1 MSHTNFITNQK
12 ELLGQIINQYM
23 DYTQSIDMLVGYFYF
38 SGFKGIYEGLVD
50 KKVRI
55 LVGMEA
61 QTTISNQV
69 QEIAI
74 DTKNLSISQK
84 QNQYL
89 TQLVEIINE
98 TDQFDNANI
107 SQSWK
112 IFVQKLQEGTL
123 EIRQTK
129 EPNHSKVYLF
139 CVNDQYKNILG
150 SDGVVITGSS
160 NLTYSGLSGRAEANV
175 ILRDDKNFVEA
186 KEFFEDL
193 WQESTPLV
201 GDYNY
206 DKFQQEVANRIW
218 INNIAKPFEMYLRV
232 LEEYFGIKKH
242 NKIATAGSIT
252 NGQFLDLNYQSDAVD
267 KALEVIENHNG
278 VIIADV
284 VGLGKSII
292 GSVIAHNLDLR
303 TVVIAPPHLTNQWKE
318 YGDDFGFH
326 PQIYSAGNIKLA
338 LEKENEHDL
347 RRSNRK
353 NSSKNL
359 KKLIIIDEAHKFR
372 NELTDDY
379 SFLHQICQGNKVI
392 LLTATP
398 FNNSPQDLY
407 SLIKLFQVPGRSTLK
422 TVENLAFRFESLIT
436 KFKKNRLKKER
447 TQIDEDEIKSISKE
461 LKLII
466 EPLII
471 RRSRLDLVA
480 IEEYAQDLK
489 HKNVQFANV
498 QDPKLVEYDLGELFP
513 KYIKT
518 LEMICPVDNQNPN
531 QKSKKGFVGAK
542 YKPTNYVDK
551 RTNYQEDFEKKFGSD
566 FNFAKTSQE
575 NLAKFMKN
583 LLIKR
588 FESSIFAFEKTLN
601 NMINYHQNT
610 LDWYHKVGVVAIY
623 KKGNLPTADEI
634 LADDKSEL
642 DNFALYEMTSE
653 EIKTQNIA
661 KIKGLETID
670 VKHISKNF
678 EKEVRDDLEILNQIK
693 QMWFES
699 NSQSNSQDIHDPK
712 FETVLNQIQSS
723 LRVEP
728 NRKIVIFS
736 EFADTVDYLETKFQS
751 ANIRVLKYTSK
762 ISKPELKKV
771 VRDNFDAGLITELQ
785 KNDYDIIVATDAIS
799 EGYNLH
805 RAGMVI
811 NYDIPFNPTRVIQ
824 RVGRINRINK
834 KVFDKLFILNFF
846 PSLVGKAEY
855 RVEGLATLKMSM
867 IHALL
872 GEDTKVLKAD
882 ETGDLQRFLVE
893 DYNKAKQQS
902 EEISWDTK
910 YQNLIRLHRDTNSQE
925 YSNAISLPKKSRT
938 ARKFYVLPSQ
948 ITTQEIKPN
957 NSDNPN
963 QQSVFEAVDTKH
975 SILIFAKKGEDFVFK
990 LRLPNGDIKIL
1001 TAQDAIGI
1009 LEATREEE
1017 GYGISPEFDTAY
1029 QDLKTQIFATK
1040 NILKQDKGEQDALK
1054 ILKTLQQINSK
1065 DSYLK
1070 ELIEVITKLKGLPDG
1085 ILKTIR
1091 DQDLKTP
1098 DIALTNIKNMISE
1111 SYLSKIISNSNV
1123 DTDQETILFVEELV

>member
-1 MSHTNFITNQK
+1 MQHTNFITNQ
-12 ELLGQIINQYM
+12 EQLMSQIINQYM
-23 DYTQSIDMLVGYFYF
+23 GHTQSIDMLVGYFYF
-38 SGFKGIYEGLVD
+38 SGFKGVYESLVD

-61 QTTISNQV
+61 QTTIGNKV
-69 QEIAI
+69 QEIEA
-74 DTKNLSISQK
+74 DTKNLSNSQK

-89 TQLVEIINE
+89 AQLVHVINE
-98 TDQFDNANI
+98 TDEFDRINS

-112 IFVQKLQEGTL
+112 IFVQKLQNGTL

-139 CVNDQYKNILG
+139 YINDEYKSVLR
-150 SDGVVITGSS
+150 SDGIVITGSS
-160 NLTYSGLSGRAEANV
+160 NLTYSGLLGRNEANV
-175 ILRDDKNFVEA
+175 ILNDNNNFCDARD
-186 KEFFEDL
+186 FFEDL
-193 WQESTPLV
+193 WQDSTPLV

-206 DKFQQEVANRIW
+206 QKFEQDVSNKIW
-218 INNIAKPFEMYLRV
+218 INNLANPFMMYIRV

-242 NKIATAGSIT
+242 SKIATASSIT
-252 NGQFLDLNYQSDAVD
+252 KGYFMDLHYQTDAVA

-278 VIIADV
+278 VIVADV

-292 GSVIAHNLDLR
+292 GSVVAHNLDLR
-303 TVVIAPPHLTNQWKE
+303 TIVITPPHLTNQWKE
-318 YGDDFGFH
+318 YGDEFGFY
-326 PQIYSAGNIKLA
+326 PQIYSAGNIEKA
-338 LEKENEHDL
+338 LEQENEYDTKQN
-347 RRSNRK
+347 NRNK
-353 NSSKNL
+353 SKNKQSK

-407 SLIKLFQVPGRSTLK
+407 SLIKLFQTPGRSTLK

-436 KFKKNRLKKER
+436 KFKKIRAKKEPD
-447 TQIDEDEIKSISKE
+447 QNDQNEINNISNQ

-471 RRSRLDLVA
+471 RRSRLDLVS
-480 IEEYAQDLK
+480 IEAYAQDLK
-489 HKNVQFANV
+489 NKGVEFASV
-498 QDPKLVEYDLGELFP
+498 QDPKLVEYELGDLFP

-518 LEMICPVDNQNPN
+518 LELICPAIE
-531 QKSKKGFVGAK
+531 SKKGFVGAK
-542 YKPTNYVDK
+542 YKPTNYLKDRAK
-551 RTNYQEDFEKKFGSD
+551 YQKDFEKKFGSD

-575 NLAKFMKN
+575 NLAKLMKN

-601 NMINYHQNT
+601 NMISYHQNT

-634 LADDKSEL
+634 MADDKGEL
-642 DNFALYEMTSE
+642 DNFALYEMTSD
-653 EIKTQNIA
+653 EIKTQNLA
-661 KIKGLETID
+661 KIKGLETIEI
-670 VKHISKNF
+670 KNISVEF
-678 EKEVRDDLEILNQIK
+678 AREVQGDLDILNQIK
-693 QMWFES
+693 QMWFGS
-699 NSQSNSQDIHDPK
+699 DGDSQYSYDPK
-712 FETVLNQIQSS
+712 FETALNQIQSS
-723 LRVEP
+723 LQDEP

-736 EFADTVDYLETKFQS
+736 EFADTVNYLETKFLS

-762 ISKPELKKV
+762 IAKSELKKA

-846 PSLVGKAEY
+846 PSLVGKKEY

-882 ETGDLQRFLVE
+882 ETGALQRFLVE
-893 DYNKAKQQS
+893 DYNQTQS
-902 EEISWDTK
+902 KEEQISWDTK
-910 YQNLIRLHRDTNSQE
+910 YQNLIRLHRDTNSEE
-925 YSNAISLPKKSRT
+925 YVKAILLPKKSRT
-938 ARKFYVLPSQ
+938 ARKFYTFPNTITMQEINLEVTQEAVFDTNFS
-948 ITTQEIKPN
+948 ITTKK
-957 NSDNPN
+957 S
-963 QQSVFEAVDTKH
+963 TKH
-975 SILIFAKKGEDFVFK
+975 SILIFAKKGKDFIFK
-990 LRLPNGDIKIL
+990 LRLPNGDIKVL
-1001 TAQDAIGI
+1001 TAQEGI
-1009 LEATREEE
+1009 SIFETTQGEE
-1017 GYGISPEFDTAY
+1017 GYGISPKFDEHY
-1029 QDLKTQIFATK
+1029 QDLKTQIFITK
-1040 NILKQDKGEQDALK
+1040 NILKQDKGEQDTIK
-1054 ILKTLQQINSK
+1054 IIKVLQQIYPK
-1065 DSYLK
+1065 DLYLK
-1070 ELIEVITKLKGLPDG
+1070 DLVDAVTKFKGLPDG
-1085 ILKTIR
+1085 VLKSIR
-1091 DQDLKTP
+1091 DQDCKNP
-1098 DIALTNIKNMISE
+1098 EIALFNIKNIVSE
-1111 SYLSKIISNSNV
+1111 TYLNKILGNSNT
-1123 DTDQETILFVEELV
+1123 DTDQEIILFAQELI